1 MKTKICSKCDT
12 EKSLDSFGSN
22 RRTKDGLQHY
32 CRDCRSELKKK
43 DYCPDKEAN
52 QQLQRKYGITLED
65 YDRMLED
72 QGGCCKICGTDEP
85 GGGNGRFHVDHNHS
99 TGKVRG
105 ILCNSCNTGLGR
117 FKDSPEVLLKAAT
130 YLLEQGHY
138 GD

>member
-1 MKTKICSKCDT
+1 MMIKVCPKCDT

-22 RRTKDGLQHY
+22 RSTKDGLQTY
-32 CRDCRSELKKK
+32 CKECVSSDRLK
-43 DYCPDKEAN
+43 D
-52 QQLQRKYGITLED
+52 KYGITLED

-72 QGGCCKICGTDEP
+72 QGGSCAVCGTEHP
-85 GGGNGRFHVDHNHS
+85 GGKGRFHVDHNHS

-105 ILCNSCNTGLGR
+105 LLCHSCNVGLGAL
-117 FKDSPEVLLKAAT
+117 KDSPEVLLKAAT